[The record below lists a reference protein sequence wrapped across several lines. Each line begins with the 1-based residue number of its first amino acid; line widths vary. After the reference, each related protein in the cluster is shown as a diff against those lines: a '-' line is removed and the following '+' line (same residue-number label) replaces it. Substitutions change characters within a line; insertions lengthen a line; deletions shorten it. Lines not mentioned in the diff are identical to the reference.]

1 MYTESTSQ
9 SAGDNAK
16 LQLVVPRS
24 MGNSTTC
31 LTFFFHMKGAAM
43 GTLNVFS
50 GDTMI
55 FNASGDHG
63 DNWVTVRRTLNSS
76 DVVSMPKFC
85 GKFNFL
91 NPTYL

>member
-1 MYTESTSQ
+1 MFTESTSQ

-16 LQLVVPRS
+16 RQLVVPRS

-31 LTFFFHMKGAAM
+31 LTFFSHMKGYAM

-55 FNASGDHG
+55 FNASGDLG

-76 DVVSMPKFC
+76 DVVSMPKFWR
-85 GKFNFL
+85 KN
-91 NPTYL
+91 N